1 MKHLKRYNLVLV
13 LIIVFSFTILSVI
26 TQSYLNIPRSYF
38 IYESFLIIPIAY
50 WIGPIMGAISLFIFL
65 NLDLIN
71 HVGLLYFHNFFD
83 ILTNL
88 RFFRTH
94 AYFNYYLIFQ
104 FFLICLSASFYILIR
119 DVAEQKLKF
128 LSFVC
133 LALSLMTLSVDRYL
147 IKYQGFE
154 EMLAKNNITSTS
166 LKNFSNSLLYSFYID
181 YQELSSIKVLQT
193 LNKYEKAENIFYDD
207 ILLKNEYED
216 DNESNIIL
224 IIVESLGFSLDEKV
238 HSFLVNDLKN
248 DNLNDKYDIKF
259 KNLDAATGSTV
270 TAEFRELC
278 GVKFNDYSSDI
289 VGLNCVPSILKS
301 KGYEVY
307 AAHPYLNGYFNR
319 REWWRKIGFSNTF
332 FMTGINKDS
341 LPKCSGAYKSLCDDI
356 FFKHVFNNVSEQ
368 RSPFFLYYLS
378 IEGHLPTKIHSEK
391 DYLEC
396 FNQMKTNRA
405 ICGNLISNKKFLK
418 SVFSTLEE
426 SNITNTNVYIVGDH
440 VPKSFLLKSKNIYRD
455 NQVQVITLKSK
466 L

>member
-1 MKHLKRYNLVLV
+1 
-13 LIIVFSFTILSVI
+13 
-26 TQSYLNIPRSYF
+26 
-38 IYESFLIIPIAY
+38 
-50 WIGPIMGAISLFIFL
+50 
-65 NLDLIN
+65 
-71 HVGLLYFHNFFD
+71 
-83 ILTNL
+83 
-88 RFFRTH
+88 
-94 AYFNYYLIFQ
+94 
-104 FFLICLSASFYILIR
+104 LSASFYILIR

-278 GVKFNDYSSDI
+278 GVKFND
-289 VGLNCVPSILKS
+289 
-301 KGYEVY
+301 
-307 AAHPYLNGYFNR
+307 
-319 REWWRKIGFSNTF
+319 
-332 FMTGINKDS
+332 
-341 LPKCSGAYKSLCDDI
+341 
-356 FFKHVFNNVSEQ
+356 
-368 RSPFFLYYLS
+368 
-378 IEGHLPTKIHSEK
+378 
-391 DYLEC
+391 
-396 FNQMKTNRA
+396 
-405 ICGNLISNKKFLK
+405 
-418 SVFSTLEE
+418 
-426 SNITNTNVYIVGDH
+426 
-440 VPKSFLLKSKNIYRD
+440 
-455 NQVQVITLKSK
+455 
-466 L
+466 